1 MNQPVLM
8 PVHLLASAVLGLLVP
23 LALLG
28 PLALLVPL
36 ARAALGLLV
45 PLGLLDLLVLLGL
58 LVLLVLLAPAVLVAY
73 KTNQWGHLLRHN
85 LISDLRAQARVV
97 APRLF
102 AGDCGCLGESTVREA
117 YKICLRLAALRRMI
131 ADVFLN

>member
-23 LALLG
+23 LA
-28 PLALLVPL
+28 P
-36 ARAALGLLV
+36 AA
-45 PLGLLDLLVLLGL
+45 
-58 LVLLVLLAPAVLVAY
+58 LVAY
-73 KTNQWGHLLRHN
+73 KTNQWVHLLRHN

-97 APRLF
+97 APGLF
-102 AGDCGCLGESTVREA
+102 AGDCGCLGDSTVREA

-131 ADVFLN
+131 ADVVLN